1 MAIDGQTQLVG
12 VIGWPTAH
20 SLSPAMNNAAF
31 SYMGLNWRYVP
42 LPVRREHLP
51 DAIHGLAALGFR
63 GINVTVPHKVDVI
76 PMMDSIT
83 EAVTIV
89 GAVNTIRID
98 RNTGRME
105 GMNTDMGG
113 FLTDLAANRIHVGKD
128 TRVVLLGAG
137 GAARAAAA
145 GLVRSDAHVIVVN
158 RTPEKAEAIVRFI
171 QSSWSQTNIEFAYM
185 QNLFEAAQSANL
197 IVNTTPVGQWPDV
210 EATPWPE
217 NVPFP
222 KGATLYD
229 VVYRPLKT
237 RLVRDAE
244 AAGLRAVG
252 GVGMLVYQGASA
264 LEVWTG
270 KQPPVDVMRMICM
283 QQLGEGAEIPFSDT

>member
-1 MAIDGQTQLVG
+1 MRPHYALYLKQCGKPGQPGGRNGSVPVAIDGQTQLVG

-20 SLSPAMNNAAF
+20 SLSPAMHNAAF

-42 LPVRREHLP
+42 LPVRREQLP
-51 DAIHGLAALGFR
+51 DAMRGLAALGFR

-98 RNTGRME
+98 RNSGKLE

-128 TRVVLLGAG
+128 TRVVILGAG

-145 GLVRSDAHVIVVN
+145 GLVRSGAHVIVVN
-158 RTPEKAEAIVRFI
+158 RTPEKAEALVRFI
-171 QSSWSQTNIEFAYM
+171 QSSWSQPNIEFAYM
-185 QNLFEAAQSANL
+185 
-197 IVNTTPVGQWPDV
+197 
-210 EATPWPE
+210 
-217 NVPFP
+217 
-222 KGATLYD
+222 
-229 VVYRPLKT
+229 
-237 RLVRDAE
+237 
-244 AAGLRAVG
+244 
-252 GVGMLVYQGASA
+252 
-264 LEVWTG
+264 
-270 KQPPVDVMRMICM
+270 
-283 QQLGEGAEIPFSDT
+283 